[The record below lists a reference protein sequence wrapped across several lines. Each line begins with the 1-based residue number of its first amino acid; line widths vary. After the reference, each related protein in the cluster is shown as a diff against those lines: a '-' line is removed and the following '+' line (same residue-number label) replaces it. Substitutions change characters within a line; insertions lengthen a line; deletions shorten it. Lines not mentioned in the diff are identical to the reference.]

1 MNFEEAVSA
10 AILGDRVRPDTF
22 TTAAYVDYQ
31 FNGLRIVYP
40 SGSHSGFTPTDA
52 DKAANWVVVPFASE
66 LAELQFAEA
75 PLGEPIGV
83 WGTFES
89 KPKRDKWGRPQ

>member
-22 TTAAYVDYQ
+22 TTAAYV
-31 FNGLRIVYP
+31 
-40 SGSHSGFTPTDA
+40 